1 MLTTDGSWS
10 QLEADPLK
18 PYEEL
23 SDWEKGA
30 EAAGYYQWSTFGS
43 KDDNPLWLEVYRRH
57 EKPELTVPLFMVV
70 VSARHHYEVVY
81 AESLPAM
88 MELQS
93 RWAPALQA
101 AAVTELLGRLDD
113 PATKHGFAGL
123 VRSALT

>member
-1 MLTTDGSWS
+1 MLTTDGSWN
-10 QLEADPLK
+10 QLEADPLE

-23 SDWEKGA
+23 NDWDEGVK
-30 EAAGYYQWSTFGS
+30 AAGYHRWSSFGCR
-43 KDDNPLWLEVYRRH
+43 DDNPLWLEVYRRYG
-57 EKPELTVPLFMVV
+57 KPELTVPLFMIV

-88 MELQS
+88 MDLQA

-113 PATKHGFAGL
+113 PRTKHGFAGL
-123 VRSALT
+123 VRSVLT